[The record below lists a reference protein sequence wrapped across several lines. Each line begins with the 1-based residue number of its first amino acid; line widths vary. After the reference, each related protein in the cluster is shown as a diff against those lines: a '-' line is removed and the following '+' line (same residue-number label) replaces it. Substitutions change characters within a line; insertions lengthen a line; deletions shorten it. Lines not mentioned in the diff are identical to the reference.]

1 MPPAAL
7 PTGAPL
13 AQIGSEPLSV
23 EQVVAAVSHPYAGA
37 VVTFVGQVRDHDGGR
52 PVRALE
58 YSCHPSAQQVAADL
72 AARHARTDGVVG
84 LAVAHRVG
92 PLRIGDLAIVA
103 AVSAAH
109 RGLAFEVCERL
120 VDDFKAGV
128 PIWKHQVFADGTDE
142 WVGAP

>member
-1 MPPAAL
+1 M
-7 PTGAPL
+7 
-13 AQIGSEPLSV
+13 SV

-58 YSCHPSAQQVAADL
+58 YSCHPSAHQVAAEL
-72 AARHARTDGVVG
+72 AARHAQTHGVVR

-92 PLRIGDLAIVA
+92 SLRIGDLAIVA

-120 VDDFKAGV
+120 VEDFKAGV
-128 PIWKHQVFADGTDE
+128 PIWKHQMFADGTDE